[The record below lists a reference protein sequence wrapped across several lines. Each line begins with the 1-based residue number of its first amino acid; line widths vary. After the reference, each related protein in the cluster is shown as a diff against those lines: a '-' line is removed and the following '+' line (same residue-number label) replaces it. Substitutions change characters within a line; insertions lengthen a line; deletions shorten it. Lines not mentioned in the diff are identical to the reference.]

1 MEAYRDNVDHPTWI
15 HRVFHDPS
23 YDLFRK
29 WHSIINLFIYLSCIA
44 IALESVEELE
54 KAFHK
59 EFMIFGNCPGCFPL
73 PLFLADFPGRGNRF
87 LIQESDGR
95 CIVGYSVS

>member
-29 WHSIINLFIYLSCIA
+29 WHSIINVFIYLSCIA

-54 KAFHK
+54 KAFHQK
-59 EFMIFGNCPGCFPL
+59 FMIF
-73 PLFLADFPGRGNRF
+73 
-87 LIQESDGR
+87 
-95 CIVGYSVS
+95 

>member
-1 MEAYRDNVDHPTWI
+1 MLHLLVVQLLMSLLPQI
-15 HRVFHDPS
+15 VSFQGSLVF
-23 YDLFRK
+23 LNIR
-29 WHSIINLFIYLSCIA
+29 
-44 IALESVEELE
+44 
-54 KAFHK
+54 
-59 EFMIFGNCPGCFPL
+59 NCPGCFPL